1 VSEDETVGTAAELAG
16 FPAESVVVTMN
27 AGVDDV
33 PEVTETPA
41 TASALPTS

>member
-1 VSEDETVGTAAELAG
+1 MSEDETVGTAADDAG

-27 AGVDDV
+27 AGVDVV

-41 TASALPTS
+41 TAAASPIS